1 MHAPIEWLLEGEP
14 WVEYRTR
21 VDLLGESETNPRVR
35 SARESMLL
43 HSQVQNLVAELSG
56 WPGTVI
62 ASHKSAGQPFHKLTF
77 IADLGLTASDPGM
90 DAIIRR
96 ILELQSVEGPF
107 QLSTNIPTHFG
118 GTGTDLRAWALC
130 DAPLIVYALV
140 KFGLMDDSAVKSA
153 TDHLAGLIHENGW
166 PCAVSKELGKFRGPG
181 RKDDPCP
188 FANLAMLKA
197 LSVMEQWHAS
207 PECHTGA
214 DTLLTLW
221 SESTTQHPYIFYMG
235 TDFRKLKVPFVW
247 YDLMHVL
254 DILSRF
260 EWLRGDPRLLDM
272 LGVLKSKADNEGRFT
287 LESIWTAWKDW
298 EFGQKKAPSRWLTL
312 MAWHILG
319 RLGVD
324 TI

>member
-166 PCAVSKELGKFRGPG
+166 
-181 RKDDPCP
+181 
-188 FANLAMLKA
+188 
-197 LSVMEQWHAS
+197 
-207 PECHTGA
+207 
-214 DTLLTLW
+214 
-221 SESTTQHPYIFYMG
+221 
-235 TDFRKLKVPFVW
+235 
-247 YDLMHVL
+247 
-254 DILSRF
+254 SR
-260 EWLRGDPRLLDM
+260 
-272 LGVLKSKADNEGRFT
+272 A
-287 LESIWTAWKDW
+287 
-298 EFGQKKAPSRWLTL
+298 
-312 MAWHILG
+312 
-319 RLGVD
+319 
-324 TI
+324 